1 MSYHIVFFYSTDAL
15 PVQTV
20 ADNFKTWVAAVV
32 TGEGGMPV
40 TEKHPIGGGG
50 QPPKLT
56 GAYFIR

>member
-40 TEKHPIGGGG
+40 TEKHPIGGGAS
-50 QPPKLT
+50 PPNLQ
-56 GAYFIR
+56 GPIS